1 MTYRL
6 IEYINFTIVII
17 PKKGNNNQYNSYFKN
32 DIKEEYSN
40 LVKGT
45 DNDSEHEKYLYK
57 GNSKLDRYSDIK
69 PYNHN
74 RIEINSKNKYINAS
88 PINIINQKYF
98 ILTQGPKKETIE
110 DFWTMVDE
118 NECKV
123 IVMLCKN
130 TEDGRKKCEK
140 YWAKKIEMKNYIIS
154 VSRKNKND
162 DFKIREIKLINLSSK
177 IEKTIIQIHFIDWP
191 DHGVPDNQYG
201 KIFETFIKMIELVE
215 KNKGN
220 YPAVIHCSAGVG
232 RSGTF
237 TSMYYLKKEIED
249 QINDSNAKEVK
260 FSIFNLVRKIKEMR
274 LYSVQSYFQYQ
285 FIYEFANYLLNKY
298 NV

>member
-57 GNSKLDRYSDIK
+57 GNSKLDRYSEIK

-74 RIEINSKNKYINAS
+74 RIGINSKNKYINAS

-140 YWAKKIEMKNYIIS
+140 YWAKEIEMKNYIIS
-154 VSRKNKND
+154 VLRKNKND

-201 KIFETFIKMIELVE
+201 KIFETFIKMIELVD
-215 KNKGN
+215 KYKGN
-220 YPAVIHCSAGVG
+220 HPAVIHCSAGVG

-249 QINDSNAKEVK
+249 QIKDSNAKEVK

>member
-6 IEYINFTIVII
+6 IEYINSTIVTI
-17 PKKGNNNQYNSYFKN
+17 PKKGNNQYNLYFKN

-40 LVKGT
+40 LVNCT

-123 IVMLCKN
+123 IVMLCKDK
-130 TEDGRKKCEK
+130 EDGRKKCEK

-249 QINDSNAKEVK
+249 QIKDSNAKEVK

>member
-74 RIEINSKNKYINAS
+74 RIGINSKNKYINAS

-123 IVMLCKN
+123 IVMLCNN

-140 YWAKKIEMKNYIIS
+140 YWAKEIEMKNYIIS
-154 VSRKNKND
+154 VLRKNKND

-201 KIFETFIKMIELVE
+201 KIFETFIKMIELVD
-215 KNKGN
+215 KYKGN
-220 YPAVIHCSAGVG
+220 HPAVIHCSAGVG

-249 QINDSNAKEVK
+249 QIKDSNAKEVK

>member
-1 MTYRL
+1 LTYRL

-40 LVKGT
+40 LVNCT

-123 IVMLCKN
+123 IVMLCNKK
-130 TEDGRKKCEK
+130 EDGRKKCEK

-201 KIFETFIKMIELVE
+201 KIFETFIKMIELVD
-215 KNKGN
+215 KYKGN
-220 YPAVIHCSAGVG
+220 HPAVIHCSAGVG

-249 QINDSNAKEVK
+249 QIKDSKAKEVK

-298 NV
+298 F

>member
-74 RIEINSKNKYINAS
+74 RIGINSKNKYINAS

-140 YWAKKIEMKNYIIS
+140 YWAKEIEMKNYIIS
-154 VSRKNKND
+154 VLRKNKND

-201 KIFETFIKMIELVE
+201 KIFETFIKMIELVD
-215 KNKGN
+215 KYKGN
-220 YPAVIHCSAGVG
+220 HPAVIHCSAGVG

-249 QINDSNAKEVK
+249 QIKDSNAKEVK